1 MFKSIG
7 SGKALFCVFAIVL
20 LALNLRPP
28 MAAIGPLLDM
38 IHASTGLSHTEA
50 SLLTVLPVFMMGFC
64 ALLGKH
70 LNHIFGERSGVAV
83 GGLMIF
89 IACLAR
95 LSLTSTMGLILTAMI
110 AGVGIALVQVL
121 IPAFIKRVFALQ
133 SSRVMGLYTTGIMGG
148 AAIAAATVV
157 GAAGYLGWP
166 AALAVW
172 SIPALAAVLLW
183 WWMTSLLGK
192 GKPLSKVT
200 ASPVPAEK
208 SAPFHY
214 RLRAWMLMAFF
225 GMATGA
231 YTLVLAWLPPFYT
244 ELGWGAGNAGFLL
257 AGLTITEVIAGLT
270 VSFLIGR
277 FPDRRKPIIFVLV
290 LLIAGFSCLLLA
302 PLSMALIA
310 AILLG
315 LSIGSLFPLSLILAL
330 DHIDNPKHAGEL
342 LAFVQGGGYI
352 LACFM
357 PLLAG
362 YLHDQFSDFSQAWII
377 MIGVAL
383 IMMLMAT
390 RFSPASYRSAWHSN
404 ETPAVK

>member
-1 MFKSIG
+1 MFKSLG
-7 SGKALFCVFAIVL
+7 SSKALFCILVIVL

-70 LNHIFGERSGVAV
+70 LNHLFGERNGIAL
-83 GGLMIF
+83 GGCMIF
-89 IACLAR
+89 IACLSR
-95 LSLTSTMGLILTAMI
+95 LSLNGTMGLVLTATI
-110 AGVGIALVQVL
+110 AGIGIALVQVL
-121 IPAFIKRVFALQ
+121 IPAFIKRVFLLQ
-133 SSRVMGLYTTGIMGG
+133 SSRVMGLYTTGIMAG

-157 GAAGYLGWP
+157 GIAGYLEWP

-172 SIPALAAVLLW
+172 SIPALVAVFLW
-183 WWMTSLLGK
+183 WWMTSLLHDD
-192 GKPLSKVT
+192 
-200 ASPVPAEK
+200 K
-208 SAPFHY
+208 SASQTTNSAIPVTEGIPFHY

-225 GMATGA
+225 GMSTGA
-231 YTLVLAWLPPFYT
+231 YTLLLAWLPPFYT
-244 ELGWGAGNAGFLL
+244 EMGWGAANAGFLL
-257 AGLTITEVIAGLT
+257 AGLTVTEVVAGLA

-277 FPDRRKPIIFVLV
+277 FHDRRKPIIFVLM
-290 LLIAGFSCLLLA
+290 LLIAGFSCLLFA
-302 PLSMALIA
+302 PLSLALVA
-310 AILLG
+310 VILLG
-315 LSIGSLFPLSLILAL
+315 LSVGSLFPLSLIMAL

-377 MIGVAL
+377 MIGVAF
-383 IMMLMAT
+383 IMMCMAT
-390 RFSPASYRSAWHSN
+390 RFSPDSYRSAWRPGK
-404 ETPAVK
+404 TPAE